1 MILNFARVFIPFA
14 KYCYNFQ
21 KEVSV
26 FGIKLIKTPPI
37 TIFSTAVA

>member
-1 MILNFARVFIPFA
+1 MILTCARVFIQFE

-26 FGIKLIKTPPI
+26 FGIKLTV
-37 TIFSTAVA
+37 TQL